1 MGITKS
7 ELTQSIVM
15 VFIVSNY
22 ARDLIFIISIKQT
35 VICKVKVKDIGFCI
49 AYLLLYINLIRK

>member
-15 VFIVSNY
+15 VFIVSKY
-22 ARDLIFIISIKQT
+22 ASDLVTNTLGTS
-35 VICKVKVKDIGFCI
+35 
-49 AYLLLYINLIRK
+49 